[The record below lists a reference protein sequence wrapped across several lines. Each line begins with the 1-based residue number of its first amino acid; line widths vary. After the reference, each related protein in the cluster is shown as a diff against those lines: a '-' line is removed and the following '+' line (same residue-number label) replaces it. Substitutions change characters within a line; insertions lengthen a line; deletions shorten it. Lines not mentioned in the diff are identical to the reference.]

1 MGATMS
7 YGTPRPGDDAQ
18 LRAWRQRY
26 AEESER
32 SFNIRLPLALARR
45 LRAEAAQ
52 RGVPPSRYVGDLLRA
67 ALGDLP
73 GPPAGPDGPATPAG

>member
-1 MGATMS
+1 MS

-32 SFNIRLPLALARR
+32 SFNIRLPLALARH

-73 GPPAGPDGPATPAG
+73 GPPAGPDSPATPAG

>member
-1 MGATMS
+1 MS

-45 LRAEAAQ
+45 KRQNSEYKAIIRRIPPCQTKLRIM
-52 RGVPPSRYVGDLLRA
+52 
-67 ALGDLP
+67 
-73 GPPAGPDGPATPAG
+73 